1 MSDFVPAN
9 IIETPDFAGL
19 AQQRINQKRQ
29 DEAATNS
36 YLDKFVEEKNLYLD
50 GDKEA
55 VQTAWDKVQS
65 AMDIVAENDNLE
77 SRRNLKDV
85 YADYTQIAG
94 TAQVLAKEHRKQ
106 VAAYNADPTKFAMSG
121 TEFFDWDRSFRTQKR
136 DLADMVTALEN
147 PNALPS
153 AGSYALLNPYDQAR
167 TLQKETSNVI
177 AGFYDRR
184 GNLDVDGLRERIT
197 DIATMKM
204 SGSPEALERAAIW
217 GATTANNPQ
226 SGFAGDGDG
235 RINSLEELEL
245 VRNSENKQEYIDFY
259 INSLV
264 DNYIDLLPLKVARPS
279 RPRGG
284 GSGGSTKLKKL
295 SEITQKVYTGAV
307 DGPYAENDSRDP
319 SKYVQIN
326 FLTLPTS
333 VDGVSQIGMGVDG
346 EIYVN
351 VEEEFEVTVPAE
363 NEWEDPTTKKEKRM
377 VYRPA
382 TPLEIGR
389 IQSKYQYTYDL
400 QPLTQKPSSDEGA
413 SEEGRRGELD

>member
-1 MSDFVPAN
+1 MSDFIPAN

-50 GDKEA
+50 GDKGA
-55 VQTAWDKVQS
+55 VQTAWNKVQ
-65 AMDIVAENDNLE
+65 AAIDAVAENDNAE
-77 SRRNLKDV
+77 SRRNLKNL

-94 TAQVLAKEHRKQ
+94 TAQVLAQEHRKQ
-106 VAAYNADPTKFAMSG
+106 VAAFNADPTKFAMSG
-121 TEFFDWDRSFRTQKR
+121 TEFFDWDQNFRTEKR
-136 DLADMVTALEN
+136 ELSDMVAALEN
-147 PNALPS
+147 PNVLPS
-153 AGSYALLNPYDQAR
+153 AAAYKLLNPYDQAI
-167 TLQKETSNVI
+167 TLQRETANVV
-177 AGFYDRR
+177 AGFYDKR

-197 DIATMKM
+197 DIATQKM

-264 DNYIDLLPLKVARPS
+264 DNYIDLLPLKVARPKK
-279 RPRGG
+279 P
-284 GSGGSTKLKKL
+284 SGDTKKLKKM
-295 SEITQKVYTGAV
+295 SEITQEVYTGAV
-307 DGPYAENDSRDP
+307 DGPFAESDRRDR
-319 SKYVQIN
+319 SKYVEIN
-326 FLTLPTS
+326 FLTLPTK
-333 VDGVSQIGMGVDG
+333 VDGVSQIGMGADG

-351 VEEEFEVTVPAE
+351 VEEEVEVTVPAE
-363 NEWEDPTTKKEKRM
+363 NEWEDATTKTEKRM

-382 TPLEIGR
+382 TAVEIGR
-389 IQSKYQYTYDL
+389 IQTKYQYTYDL
-400 QPLTQKPSSDEGA
+400 QPLTQKPSSGEEA

>member
-65 AMDIVAENDNLE
+65 AMDMVAESDNIE
-77 SRRNLKDV
+77 SRRNLRDV

-106 VAAYNADPTKFAMSG
+106 VAAFNADPTKFAMSG
-121 TEFFDWDRSFRTQKR
+121 TEFLDWDRNFRTQKR

-167 TLQKETSNVI
+167 ILQKETSNVV

-184 GNLDVDGLRERIT
+184 GNLDVDALRERIT
-197 DIATMKM
+197 DIATKKM

-245 VRNSENKQEYIDFY
+245 VRNSENKQE
-259 INSLV
+259 
-264 DNYIDLLPLKVARPS
+264 
-279 RPRGG
+279 
-284 GSGGSTKLKKL
+284 
-295 SEITQKVYTGAV
+295 
-307 DGPYAENDSRDP
+307 
-319 SKYVQIN
+319 
-326 FLTLPTS
+326 
-333 VDGVSQIGMGVDG
+333 
-346 EIYVN
+346 
-351 VEEEFEVTVPAE
+351 
-363 NEWEDPTTKKEKRM
+363 
-377 VYRPA
+377 
-382 TPLEIGR
+382 
-389 IQSKYQYTYDL
+389 
-400 QPLTQKPSSDEGA
+400 
-413 SEEGRRGELD
+413 